1 MKDSAGLL
9 RHPSSGASKTRIRG
23 LALLFWRSARGA
35 ALLTALVPAVSAASA
50 GKIFLMCDVVGRGQG
65 WGPMYQNTRHIEQIN
80 MQVLVTITSGS
91 GTPIYATIYP
101 QCKSEDQGL
110 INGRFSCNHIYPL
123 DAANDFKV
131 FDTQIIIS
139 NRFTRDISIWEQR
152 VAINRIT
159 LGLQVNTSRRYVN
172 PPDEGWSVSY
182 EGPCRL
188 EPKRF

>member
-1 MKDSAGLL
+1 MKDSRGLL
-9 RHPSSGASKTRIRG
+9 RHPSSSASKTRIRG

-50 GKIFLMCDVVGRGQG
+50 GKISLMCDVVGRGQG

-80 MQVLVTITSGS
+80 MQVLVTITSESGS
-91 GTPIYATIYP
+91 PTYATIYP

-123 DAANDFKV
+123 GAANDFRV
-131 FDTQIIIS
+131 FDSQIIIS
-139 NRFTRDISIWEQR
+139 NRFERDISIWEQR
-152 VAINRIT
+152 VAINRIS
-159 LGLQVNTSRRYVN
+159 LRLQVNSYRRYIK
-172 PPDEGWSVSY
+172 PPDEGWGVSY

-188 EPKRF
+188 ESRKF